1 MSGGNGFNQ
10 GTTALDNN
18 SRQLQKTQ
26 QLDTISA
33 LTKHYKTEA
42 EAEEA
47 AYKIEEDKRRN
58 EFAERQRQRRLQYQ
72 STLSDLEKS
81 NIDSLR
87 LFQLQ
92 KNYTLDELKV
102 AYKKLAMKTH
112 PDKTGGNAEQFQLV
126 TKCYMS
132 LLEKHKNREAE
143 KPFNDL
149 RTGSKSY

>member
-1 MSGGNGFNQ
+1 MS
-10 GTTALDNN
+10 A
-18 SRQLQKTQ
+18 SP
-26 QLDTISA
+26 
-33 LTKHYKTEA
+33 EA

-47 AYKIEEDKRRN
+47 AYKIEEEKRRR

-102 AYKKLAMKTH
+102 AYKKLSMKTH

-132 LLEKHKNREAE
+132 LLEKYKNRETD
-143 KPFNDL
+143 KNFNDL
-149 RTGSKSY
+149 RSEFKTFAAKWM